1 MKKYDVNLRK
11 IKNKKLRV
19 VISLFVGVLFA
30 GYCAYAYIKTGTIA
44 PSAELIDGRPTVR
57 FIDVGQGDSALVTY
71 KGESV
76 LVDAGPADAG
86 KSVAEYVRTYSPSV
100 DYFIISHPHEDH
112 MGGASDI
119 LRTVRVE
126 NLVINAYTSD
136 DNFYIETL
144 ETAEERGTNII
155 VADEPMTLHTDNIMI
170 NILDN
175 FGYIYDDINDTSLIV
190 RVDVDDTSVLFP
202 GDAEKNAE
210 SNVMSTSYNMLD
222 VDILKVGHHGS
233 KTSTSEEFLKAVSP
247 DIAVISCMKNNSYG
261 HPSQNVVN
269 LLKKYCIEIYRTDRM
284 GTVVI
289 H

>member
-1 MKKYDVNLRK
+1 MKKYYTHLKK
-11 IKNKKLRV
+11 IKNKKLRI
-19 VISLFVGVLFA
+19 VISVFVGAVFA
-30 GYCAYAYIKTGTIA
+30 VYCAYAYIKTGTIA

-76 LVDAGPADAG
+76 LVDAGPASAG
-86 KSVAEYVRTYSPSV
+86 KSVAEYVRTYSPNV

-144 ETAEERGTNII
+144 EIAEEQGINII

-175 FGYIYDDINDTSLIV
+175 FGYVYDDINDTSLIV
-190 RVDVDDTSVLFP
+190 RVDVDDISVLFT
-202 GDAEKNAE
+202 GDAEKTAE
-210 SNVMSTSYNMLD
+210 SNVMSTSYSMLD
-222 VDILKVGHHGS
+222 ADILKVGHHGS